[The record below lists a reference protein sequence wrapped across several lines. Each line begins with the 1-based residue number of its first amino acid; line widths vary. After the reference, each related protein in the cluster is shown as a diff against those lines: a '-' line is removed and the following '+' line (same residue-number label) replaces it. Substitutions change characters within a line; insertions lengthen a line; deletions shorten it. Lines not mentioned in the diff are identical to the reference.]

1 MANLR
6 DMARDDLAVT
16 LEDDVNGFG
25 VPVAVTNPDGV
36 TDNLV
41 GQTGDIHLA
50 IDPDTGLTVS
60 GRTAHVSLGIAAIET
75 AFGAGAMPQGQVDTT
90 KKPWKFVFAD
100 PQGTARAFIV
110 REALPDRTL
119 GLVTCTLEAYVE

>member
-1 MANLR
+1 MNLR

-16 LEDDVNGFG
+16 LEDSVNGFG
-25 VPVAVTNPDGV
+25 YPVAVTDPSGTV
-36 TDNLV
+36 DNLV

-60 GRTAHVSLGIAAIET
+60 GRTAHVALAIASIET
-75 AFGAGAMPQGQVDTT
+75 AFGAGAMPQGQADNT
-90 KKPWKFVFAD
+90 KKPWKFVFPD
-100 PQGTARAFIV
+100 VQGQDRAFIV

-119 GLVTCTLEAYVE
+119 GLVTCTIEAYVE